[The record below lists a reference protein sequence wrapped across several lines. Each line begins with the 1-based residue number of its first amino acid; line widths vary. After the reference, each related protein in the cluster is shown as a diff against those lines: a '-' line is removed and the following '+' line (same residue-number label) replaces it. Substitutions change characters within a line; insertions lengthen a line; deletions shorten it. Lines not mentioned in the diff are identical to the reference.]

1 MGRVEEQTDQQNRL
15 ESSETHI
22 HTHTHT
28 HTYGMQYLIKD
39 FTKIRKFKGTY

>member
-28 HTYGMQYLIKD
+28 HVCYAISD
-39 FTKIRKFKGTY
+39 KGFHKNKEI

>member
-28 HTYGMQYLIKD
+28 HVWYAISD
-39 FTKIRKFKGTY
+39 KGFHKNKEI

>member
-28 HTYGMQYLIKD
+28 RMVFNI
-39 FTKIRKFKGTY
+39 